1 MFFPTSHS
9 QTPIWECPIFCETQ
23 FHLILSLPNRS
34 LARRGML
41 KTALLF
47 FFLICGFYLPASAQD
62 TTEIKSG
69 KNKGLVIT
77 AGDSSYSI
85 KLNMALQPRI
95 TASANLSDNDFVQGK
110 VLIRRA
116 RLIFS
121 GFAVSTDLEYFF
133 QLGLSNQDM
142 ESSGDPANDYP
153 GIIFDA
159 LIKWTFAPGTRLWF
173 GQGKL
178 PGAKTRLFS
187 YQGLNFL
194 ERSTAENKFN
204 VYRDA
209 GLWLHNT
216 LNIGDAVLNTSAAI
230 TGGEGKNR
238 FTAGGGYCYTGRIE
252 YLPLGSFKS
261 GGDNYLPDLT
271 RESSLKLAAGAA
283 YSFND
288 DAVRTRGTLGSS
300 LYSHRDIETAMGDIL
315 IKYGGLSIFAEY
327 YKRLCSNPLTFSI
340 ENPENKRYVYK
351 GQGYSAEASYM
362 ITPKINFALR
372 CSFTEP
378 HNDIEELT
386 PYIEDYSLGFTR
398 FFNQNHVKLQADIT
412 YTTEKFARH
421 GSQSEFLAFGINMI
435 LQI

>member
-1 MFFPTSHS
+1 
-9 QTPIWECPIFCETQ
+9 
-23 FHLILSLPNRS
+23 
-34 LARRGML
+34 ML
-41 KTALLF
+41 KKSSV
-47 FFLICGFYLPASAQD
+47 FFLLLCGCFLHTLAQD
-62 TTEIKSG
+62 TTEIQSG

-85 KLNMALQPRI
+85 RLNMALQPRI
-95 TASANLSDNDFVQGK
+95 TALGNLTEDDFVQGK
-110 VLIRRA
+110 ALIRRA

-121 GFAVSTDLEYFF
+121 GFAVSPELEYFF

-153 GIIFDA
+153 GVIFDA
-159 LIKWTFAPGTRLWF
+159 LIKWTFAPGTQLWF

-194 ERSTAENKFN
+194 ERSTAESKFN

-209 GLWLHNT
+209 GLWLHNS
-216 LNIGDAVLNTSAAI
+216 LNIGGAVLKTSAAV

-238 FTAGGGYCYTGRIE
+238 FTAEGGWCYTGRIE
-252 YLPLGSFKS
+252 ILPLGSFKS
-261 GGDNYLPDLT
+261 GGDNYLPDLA
-271 RESSLKLAAGAA
+271 RESPLKLAAGAA

-300 LYSHRDIETAMGDIL
+300 LYSPRDIGTAMGDIL
-315 IKYGGLSIFAEY
+315 LKYRGLSFFADY
-327 YKRLCSNPLTFSI
+327 YRRFCRNPLTSQAD
-340 ENPENKRYVYK
+340 NPENKRYVYT

-362 ITPKINFALR
+362 FNGKISFALR
-372 CSFTEP
+372 YSSTEP
-378 HNDIEELT
+378 HSGIKELT
-386 PYIEDYSLGFTR
+386 PFIEDYSLGFTR
-398 FFNQNHVKLQADIT
+398 FFNENHVKLQADIT
-412 YTTEKFARH
+412 YTKEKLA
-421 GSQSEFLAFGINMI
+421 GQGGQAEYLAFGINMI